1 MKPAD
6 CCLTLVFPKALEEN
20 VVELVLERA
29 DLAGGFT
36 TVEVEGHGDGAAL
49 RSIAER
55 VRGRAHRVKMQI
67 VLNREDAG
75 TLLGELKGALPSTE
89 IAYWIMPI
97 GEFGRFA

>member
-20 VVELVLERA
+20 MVELVLERA
-29 DLAGGFT
+29 HLTGGFT
-36 TVEVEGHGDGAAL
+36 TVEVEGHGDGAIL

-55 VRGRAHRVKMQI
+55 VRGRARRVKMQI

-75 TLLGELKGALPSTE
+75 ILLGELKGALPSVE
-89 IAYWIMPI
+89 IAYWITPI